1 MHKKIRGT
9 LGLTLASY
17 GIISACI
24 IGEVRVAFA
33 FEAFTWSPDWTA
45 LPLIRISAIALLGV
59 VTLWAMYTVAARF
72 EERAIIPWW
81 QPAKA
86 SDVSELSW
94 DDVYMLVAF
103 DKALDPLGFE
113 KRVRWA
119 WWVRYLAVQIPIQLA
134 LCSVAL
140 SFFDLLQNPRP
151 REFLLEGS
159 PLMGDKLLA
168 KPITAVIGNPAA
180 YLVLVVGL
188 ATIYFTFRQIRAKV
202 RADSRQ
208 AWILRARELLG
219 EVIAAIDAHKI
230 ALAAT
235 DVVKAEKLW
244 NKLNPKRL
252 ELELMLNPSEKDHRL
267 LMYLI
272 QHFSAWRTPSAAA
285 QDAEIL
291 KDIIAETTLDPT
303 RLLQWHTILL
313 TQDRSALVSYILRL
327 SHVVLKREWERVKR
341 IQ

>member
-1 MHKKIRGT
+1 MKKIRGT
-9 LGLTLASY
+9 FGLKLASY
-17 GIISACI
+17 GVISACI
-24 IGEVRVAFA
+24 IGEVYLSRVL
-33 FEAFTWSPDWTA
+33 EAFTWSPDWTV
-45 LPLIRISAIALLGV
+45 LPLIRISAVALLSV

-81 QPAKA
+81 QPTKA
-86 SDVSELSW
+86 SDVSDLNW

-103 DKALDPLGFE
+103 DRTLDPLGVE
-113 KRVRWA
+113 KRVRWV
-119 WWVRYLAVQIPIQLA
+119 WWSRNLVVQIPIQLV

-140 SFFDLLQNPRP
+140 SLFDLLQNPRP

-159 PLMGDKLLA
+159 SLMGDKPLA
-168 KPITAVIGNPAA
+168 KPLAAVIANPAA

-208 AWILRARELLG
+208 AWILKARELLG
-219 EVIAAIDAHKI
+219 EVVAAIDAHKI
-230 ALAAT
+230 ALAAN
-235 DVVKAEKLW
+235 DVTKAEKVW

-272 QHFSAWRTPSAAA
+272 QHFSVWRTPGVAA
-285 QDAEIL
+285 QDAQIL
-291 KDIIAETTLDPT
+291 KEIIAETTLDPA
-303 RLLQWHTILL
+303 RLLQWHAILL
-313 TQDRSALVSYILRL
+313 TPDRSALVSYILRL